1 MQNLESIGRELE
13 RRGKTEDL
21 KKLAESADGQKLS
34 RMLDGDAVEQAAKNG
49 DSDALRS
56 ILSNVLSTQ
65 EGKRLAES
73 IQKLMQN

>member
-1 MQNLESIGRELE
+1 MQNLENIGRELQ

-21 KKLAESADGQKLS
+21 RKLAESADGQKLS
-34 RMLDGDAVEQAAKNG
+34 RMLDGKAVEQAARSG
-49 DSDALRS
+49 DSEALRS
-56 ILSNVLSTQ
+56 MLSNVLSTQ